1 MDFSKNPLN
10 FQPDALP
17 NRNVNPAAVMT
28 LLSKAVTQGSEPAR
42 KRGPRLSSFNAAVLD
57 LDIGESTC
65 KIRVVDSTTTVE
77 RLSAEL
83 PMIREQ
89 VRNST
94 TPAVTNAKAHHKG
107 SKYSIEV
114 ADLMTPTGRLF
125 VTAIVT
131 REA

>member
-1 MDFSKNPLN
+1 MDISKNPLN
-10 FQPDALP
+10 MTLDPLP
-17 NRNVNPAAVMT
+17 NRTINPAAVMT
-28 LLSKAVTQGSEPAR
+28 LLTKAVSSTAPAPK
-42 KRGPRLSSFNAAVLD
+42 KRGARLSSFNAAVLD
-57 LDIGESTC
+57 LDIGESTA

-94 TPAVTNAKAHHKG
+94 TPAVTNAKGHHAG
-107 SKYSIEV
+107 SRYSIEV
-114 ADLMTPTGRLF
+114 ADLMTPSGRLF

>member
-1 MDFSKNPLN
+1 MDLTKNPLTFN
-10 FQPDALP
+10 PVSTA
-17 NRNVNPAAVMT
+17 NRNVDPAAVLT
-28 LLSKAVTQGSEPAR
+28 LLSKAMTPDETKR
-42 KRGPRLSSFNAAVLD
+42 KPRGPRLSSFNASVLD
-57 LDIGESTC
+57 LDVGESTS

-77 RLSAEL
+77 RLAAEL

-94 TPAVTNAKAHHKG
+94 TPAVTNAKSKIAG
-107 SKYSIEV
+107 SRYSIEV

-125 VTAIVT
+125 VCAIVT